1 MQTSD
6 LVHVN
11 ATLNAVAFVLILLG
25 LRAIRQAKID
35 LQRRQEWELLHKKR
49 MLGAATASALFL
61 VSYLVYHA
69 TNEPGR
75 FAGKGA
81 IKVVY
86 LIILFSHVVLA
97 VVQVPLILATIRWGL
112 KNQLTKHK
120 KIAVWTA
127 AIWIYVSITGVV
139 VYLALYHLY

>member
-112 KNQLTKHK
+112 KNQLTKH
-120 KIAVWTA
+120 
-127 AIWIYVSITGVV
+127 
-139 VYLALYHLY
+139 